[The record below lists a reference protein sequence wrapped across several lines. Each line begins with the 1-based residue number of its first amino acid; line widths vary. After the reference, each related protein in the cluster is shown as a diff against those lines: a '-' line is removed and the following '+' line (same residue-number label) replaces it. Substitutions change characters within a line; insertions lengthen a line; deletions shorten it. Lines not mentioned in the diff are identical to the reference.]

1 MTSASLARKS
11 QSKLMFLNGSLG
23 GGQAFHLH
31 TQAPWAHPVR
41 AHETDEWTAAHTT
54 SSPMCCSNYFFV
66 GPLHPLLLKL
76 YNLIAMASNLRAM
89 ASNLIAMASNLIAE
103 VVISLVSNGCR
114 EEVVGWHPK
123 LSFLLPL
130 IFPFGSTSVYYGCG
144 QKRTT
149 PFHENPP
156 PTDTVEGIK

>member
-1 MTSASLARKS
+1 MASKASNLVAMMAS
-11 QSKLMFLNGSLG
+11 GLIAMASNL
-23 GGQAFHLH
+23 
-31 TQAPWAHPVR
+31 
-41 AHETDEWTAAHTT
+41 TAKA
-54 SSPMCCSNYFFV
+54 SNQIATV
-66 GPLHPLLLKL
+66 SNLIAMASNLIATASNLIAMAS
-76 YNLIAMASNLRAM
+76 NLIAMASNLRAM